1 MFPGNGGNGG
11 NAAYPA
17 DAEAPPVRFVSEWGV
32 QANATEPPYSTL
44 VAYDLNTGT
53 IKWQTP
59 VGDDPATIAA
69 GGPTN
74 TGSPMMRN
82 GIIPTKTGLVFIAGN
97 DGKMRA
103 YDEDTGNVLW
113 TGPLPGASRGV
124 PTMYE
129 FNGRQYLVVA
139 ATPGGGPGQPGAG
152 GGRGAAAA
160 APVDPNLPRGFI
172 AFALAK

>member
-1 MFPGNGGNGG
+1 
-11 NAAYPA
+11 
-17 DAEAPPVRFVSEWGV
+17 
-32 QANATEPPYSTL
+32 
-44 VAYDLNTGT
+44 LNTGT

-82 GIIPTKTGLVFIAGN
+82 GILPTKAGIVFIAGN

-103 YDEDTGNVLW
+103 YDEDTGAVLW
-113 TGPLPGASRGV
+113 TGKLPGASRGV

-129 FNGRQYLVVA
+129 YKGKQYLVVA
-139 ATPGGGPGQPGAG
+139 ANPGGGAGPAGIG
-152 GGRGAAAA
+152 GGRGANTPA
-160 APVDPNLPRGFI
+160 APVDPKLPRGFI
-172 AFALAK
+172 AFALPQ